1 MTYCQPLLFWVLEPY
16 DWLWVPLWGQYYY
29 LKTYCYPSPSQLV
42 GASPWCLIG
51 MLALLSERDDPFHS
65 YIRTVHHS
73 WIPCYIEWKFPKG
86 RQVPKPILKKKKA
99 VNLLSEHFIVDHLI
113 PPSHSLKAQS
123 VLDCLIVG
131 TAGLMDSLQ
140 PELMRSD
147 QMIGWGEALTTFNIS
162 PLLLPFSLLLPF
174 KGTPIYQPE
183 YLDLVALDH

>member
-1 MTYCQPLLFWVLEPY
+1 VSGTTHSIHTLE
-16 DWLWVPLWGQYYY
+16 LSTTAG
-29 LKTYCYPSPSQLV
+29 SPVTLNESSQK
-42 GASPWCLIG
+42 
-51 MLALLSERDDPFHS
+51 E
-65 YIRTVHHS
+65 
-73 WIPCYIEWKFPKG
+73 G
-86 RQVPKPILKKKKA
+86 RHCNPILKKKKA

-162 PLLLPFSLLLPF
+162 PLLLPFYLLLPF
-174 KGTPIYQPE
+174 ERTPIYQPE
-183 YLDLVALDH
+183 YLDLVALDRLLMLCNEWIDEMGCPNNPLLQPDRQSISTSIVGPGWATLPPSPMIPA